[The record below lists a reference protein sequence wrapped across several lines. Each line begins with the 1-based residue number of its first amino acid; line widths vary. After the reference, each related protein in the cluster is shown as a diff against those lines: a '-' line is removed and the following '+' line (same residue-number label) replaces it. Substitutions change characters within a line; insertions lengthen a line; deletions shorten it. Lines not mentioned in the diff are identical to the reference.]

1 MGMTLDEP
9 PTNETATKAEGIDV
23 LISDEARSLAEIST
37 IDYESGPYGECF
49 TIGLEV
55 FSGF

>member
-1 MGMTLDEP
+1 MTLDEP
-9 PTNETATKAEGIDV
+9 QANEIATKVDGIDI
-23 LISDEARSLAEIST
+23 LISDEARSVAEMST
-37 IDYESGPYGECF
+37 IDYESGPSGDVF

>member
-1 MGMTLDEP
+1 MTLDEP
-9 PTNETATKAEGIDV
+9 HTNEIATKIDGIDV
-23 LISDEARSLAEIST
+23 LISHEVRSLPETST
-37 IDYESGPYGECF
+37 LDYERGPGGEVF

>member
-1 MGMTLDEP
+1 MTLDEP
-9 PTNETATKAEGIDV
+9 KTNEKATKVDGIDI
-23 LISDEARSLAEIST
+23 LISDEARSLAEMST
-37 IDYESGPYGECF
+37 IDYESGPNGEVF